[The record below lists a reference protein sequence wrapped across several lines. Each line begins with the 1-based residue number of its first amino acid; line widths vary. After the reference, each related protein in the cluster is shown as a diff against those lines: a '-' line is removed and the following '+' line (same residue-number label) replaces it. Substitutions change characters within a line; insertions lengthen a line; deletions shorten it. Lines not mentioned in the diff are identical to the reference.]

1 MLTGTDQEIFPGG
14 GGYDD
19 YLSLPGTG
27 GGGVIMGHIF
37 DNSTM

>member
-14 GGYDD
+14 GGYDG

-27 GGGVIMGHIF
+27 GGVIMGHIF
-37 DNSTM
+37 VNSTM